1 MSDQFR
7 ARASTAIIDSESL
20 GPPCELLEL
29 ETRLINLRYLLTLSE
44 VTETQKQ
51 QLRAFFLAAIA
62 ELMEYYEIV
71 DPRLLG

>member
-20 GPPCELLEL
+20 GPPRELLEL

-62 ELMEYYEIV
+62 ELMEYCEIV
-71 DPRLLG
+71 DPRLLA